1 MASEP
6 PQFPELSPYQ
16 QDKNN
21 NHKQNHQ
28 RSGSMSLGA
37 PPGTAGSENDGS
49 VSGAPQPQ
57 PSTAPAPDAA
67 GAETERQVQEVLQSE
82 VGISTLLTRL
92 KQSISSTKEFAL
104 FLKKRAI
111 LEEDLAA
118 GLRKLCKMSQSTMLH
133 PDHRQGTFAEAYSGM
148 MGVHDKMAQ
157 NGLQFSSSLHQ
168 MHDDLVELYTYAEK
182 NRKGWKQNGLSA
194 EQRVADIEASVRK
207 SKAKYDALAEDYDRV
222 RTGDS
227 QKGGKMFGFK
237 GPKSAA
243 QHEEDLLRKVQG
255 ADQDYHSRVDLLQA
269 ERAELMRTTRP
280 EAIKALQDT
289 IRECDAGLTLQI
301 QKFASFNEKLLLS
314 NGLSISPLKKDAET
328 KSLRDMVAGINND
341 RDISDFVVSH
351 YRNVPP
357 RTGEP
362 KYERHAVLGGPSH
375 AGPTSLQPPGQ
386 VPYGPPSAQFSMASQ
401 QFPGPLSQGALGSTF
416 ASPMGPG
423 PAMGGPPS
431 KGHER
436 NFSHTSLL
444 SNTSLPSQSGNPPPL
459 QQQNQQHQQQPPPP
473 PPPPPQQQQQHHQQ
487 QQYGPRNGQDSGPA
501 YGPTPS
507 QKPPQLGALPFQQA
521 PPQQGPPGGHHGHPN
536 PLMQHQ
542 PAGADRPGSGGF
554 PQGRNH
560 SPPQAP
566 TRPVFG
572 VSLARLYE
580 RDSLAVPQVV
590 YQCITAVD
598 FYGLTVE
605 GIYRLSGSVPHVNK
619 LKSMFD
625 SNSDSPNLDFRNP
638 ESFFHDV
645 NSVAGL
651 LKQFLRDL
659 PDPLL
664 TREHYTAFIEAAKS
678 DDEVVRRD
686 SLHAIINNLPD
697 PNYATL
703 RALTL
708 HLHRV
713 MDNSHTNRMNSQNLA
728 IVFGP
733 TLMGT
738 GANSDIS
745 DAGWQVR
752 VVDTILQNTLQI
764 FDED

>member
-6 PQFPELSPYQ
+6 SQYTGLSLYQ
-16 QDKNN
+16 QDGNDN
-21 NHKQNHQ
+21 DNDNRNHQ
-28 RSGSMSLGA
+28 RSGSISLGA
-37 PPGTAGSENDGS
+37 PPGTAGSENDGTA
-49 VSGAPQPQ
+49 SGAPQPS
-57 PSTAPAPDAA
+57 PPAAADAA
-67 GAETERQVQEVLQSE
+67 DTEAERQVQEVLQSE

-111 LEEDLAA
+111 LEEDFAT

-133 PDHRQGTFAEAYSGM
+133 SDHRQGTFADAYSGM

-168 MHDDLVELYTYAEK
+168 MHDDLVELYTYADK
-182 NRKGWKQNGLSA
+182 NRKGWKQNGLAA

-255 ADQDYHSRVDLLQA
+255 ADQDYHSRIDLLQA

-314 NGLSISPLKKDAET
+314 NGLSISPLKKDADIR
-328 KSLRDMVAGINND
+328 SLRDIVAAINND
-341 RDISDFVVSH
+341 RDMTDFVVSH
-351 YRNVPP
+351 HKSVPP

-362 KYERHAVLGGPSH
+362 KYERHTVLGGQSH
-375 AGPTSLQPPGQ
+375 SGPATLQPLGQ
-386 VPYGPPSAQFSMASQ
+386 GPYGPPGSQFNMTSQ
-401 QFPGPLSQGALGSTF
+401 QGAA
-416 ASPMGPG
+416 ASSYPSLMGPG
-423 PAMGGPPS
+423 PAMGGPAS

-436 NFSHTSLL
+436 NFSHTSQL
-444 SNTSLPSQSGNPPPL
+444 SNSSLPSQSGHQPPP
-459 QQQNQQHQQQPPPP
+459 QQQNQQHQQHQQQQPL
-473 PPPPPQQQQQHHQQ
+473 PPPPQQQQQQPQRQ
-487 QQYGPRNGQDSGPA
+487 QQYGPPSSGQNSGPP
-501 YGPTPS
+501 YGPPPP
-507 QKPPQLGALPFQQA
+507 QKPPQLGALPFQQG
-521 PPQQGPPGGHHGHPN
+521 PSQQGPLGGPHGHPN
-536 PLMQHQ
+536 PLMQQQ
-542 PAGADRPGSGGF
+542 PGGVERPGSGGF
-554 PQGRNH
+554 SQGRNH

-580 RDSLAVPQVV
+580 RDGLAVPQVV

-619 LKSMFD
+619 LKGMFD
-625 SNSDSPNLDFRNP
+625 TNSDSPNLDFRNP
-638 ESFFHDV
+638 ENFFHDV

-678 DDEVVRRD
+678 DDETVRRD